1 MPNNKNCGT
10 GSLLDRLDSD
20 SEWID
25 YLTRKEDA
33 NPNDPELDHY
43 WEMFRD
49 EDCRRVCSEIASGKH
64 AFSIPRKSLI
74 AKGHS
79 NKKRTVYQYDKYETM
94 ALRLLAGL
102 LHEYDYLFADNLFS
116 FRRGKHVGDAVRILR
131 REIGKGRMWG
141 CKMDIHDYFNSINIA
156 RLLED
161 LRDDMNDDRLFNLFE
176 HLLSDRRVTFHGTIL
191 EEEKGVMAGVPISAF
206 LANYYLRKMDEA
218 MSSEDFI
225 YMRYADDI
233 LIMTESK
240 ETMEFIRNKIKLYIE
255 GMGLEMN
262 PDKECIF
269 SPGERVEFLG
279 FSVSSDEIDI
289 SENTKRKMKGKIRR
303 SARSI
308 RRWMLK
314 KGAPVQGTVRAL
326 FRTYNHRFY
335 GHEAGELSWAR
346 WYFPTITT
354 TSTLH
359 EIDLYLQ
366 QWARYVAT
374 GKHCKKNY
382 KAFTYEMMREC
393 GYRPLVSEYYNQN

>member
-156 RLLED
+156 IPYSGLRNRSLHHLANPFCMKPGRK
-161 LRDDMNDDRLFNLFE
+161 LRDNSLIRFMQLNLGCND
-176 HLLSDRRVTFHGTIL
+176 I
-191 EEEKGVMAGVPISAF
+191 
-206 LANYYLRKMDEA
+206 
-218 MSSEDFI
+218 
-225 YMRYADDI
+225 
-233 LIMTESK
+233 
-240 ETMEFIRNKIKLYIE
+240 
-255 GMGLEMN
+255 
-262 PDKECIF
+262 
-269 SPGERVEFLG
+269 
-279 FSVSSDEIDI
+279 
-289 SENTKRKMKGKIRR
+289 
-303 SARSI
+303 
-308 RRWMLK
+308 
-314 KGAPVQGTVRAL
+314 
-326 FRTYNHRFY
+326 
-335 GHEAGELSWAR
+335 
-346 WYFPTITT
+346 
-354 TSTLH
+354 
-359 EIDLYLQ
+359 
-366 QWARYVAT
+366 
-374 GKHCKKNY
+374 
-382 KAFTYEMMREC
+382 
-393 GYRPLVSEYYNQN
+393 